1 MFTLDDDELAAIL
14 TQEGAGR
21 IADLQL
27 NSSQARAVALIAL
40 LFSSHDG
47 LVIGD
52 LRDENIFGSERSFQ
66 RLRKEINN
74 TWKKVTGRE
83 LFDEVNGKGEK
94 SRRGSFRRLRL
105 RPAAKL
111 NIDRDASAYVLAG
124 ATILQTIMG
133 DTLVAKY
140 WKKLGVSLTDQ
151 LSSSEKNTYKAAT
164 KKLYLLPRTP
174 VKMASHQTV
183 FAKIQQA
190 VFGQYLI
197 RIDYESGKKTAVV
210 KPLSILIWNE
220 LFYLV
225 GRKRVDGKEE
235 PEKNWRIDRIDKVV
249 AVPNSNFD
257 YPKVYNPAFL
267 RKRIFGF
274 KQQSGQ
280 PPVRVTLLVENNTAA
295 FEYLSS
301 RQFSAGDFWMSVGG
315 GRHRF
320 KFDAANMD
328 EVMTL
333 LLGLGAAVVVESPQ
347 QLRLQIQQEAA
358 KIVTAYEANH
368 GSSP

>member
-1 MFTLDDDELAAIL
+1 MFPPDDDELAAIRD
-14 TQEGAGR
+14 QEGVGR
-21 IADLQL
+21 SADLQL
-27 NSSQARAVALIAL
+27 HTSQARAVALLAM

-52 LRDENIFGSERSFQ
+52 LRDEKIFGSERSFQ

-74 TWKKVTGRE
+74 TWKQVTGRE
-83 LFDEVNGKGEK
+83 LFDEVNGEGEK

-105 RPAAKL
+105 RPGATL
-111 NIDRDASAYVLAG
+111 NADRDASAYLLAG

-133 DTLVAKY
+133 DTLVSKY
-140 WKKLGVSLTDQ
+140 WRSLGVSLTDQ
-151 LSSSEKNTYKAAT
+151 LSVSEKNIYKAAT
-164 KKLYLLPRTP
+164 KKLYMLPRAP
-174 VKMASHQTV
+174 VKIADHQAV
-183 FAKIQQA
+183 FDKIQRA

-197 RIDYESGKKTAVV
+197 RIDYDSGKKSAVV

-220 LFYLV
+220 IFYLV

-257 YPKVYNPAFL
+257 YPKVYNPAYL
-267 RKRIFGF
+267 RKRVFGF

-301 RQFSAGDFWMSVGG
+301 RQFSAGDFWMSVGDD
-315 GRHRF
+315 RHRF
-320 KFDAANMD
+320 KFDAANLD
-328 EVMTL
+328 EVKTM
-333 LLGLGAAVVVESPQ
+333 LLGLGAAVVVESPH
-347 QLRLQIQQEAA
+347 QLRQQIQDEAA
-358 KIVTAYEANH
+358 KIVAAYGTNH
-368 GSSP
+368 RSST